1 MRLPCVL
8 FAPFFSETVLCV
20 ISKTIGT
27 VSKPIDLPGKVS
39 DKELLEWLIKHEIL
53 RGQPLDF
60 SRAELDELQLLPFI
74 YYLDHTT
81 KRQMEQIWEILS
93 THEDSKLDSFLQELK
108 QLAEHF
114 SSAAQTPTKNSVPIL
129 SLNSL
134 NDINVIWN
142 AVERRTP
149 KRKDSDDDGL
159 NDSPLSD
166 YNYTVSSSSNLDD
179 NEELFPMDD

>member
-1 MRLPCVL
+1 MEEKTLVKKSKWLSKHLRH
-8 FAPFFSETVLCV
+8 APESIGLNLENGGWV
-20 ISKTIGT
+20 TID
-27 VSKPIDLPGKVS
+27 DLLAAARRVHFG
-39 DKELLEWLIKHEIL
+39 L
-53 RGQPLDF
+53 